1 MVPRGP
7 ERCSGAVV
15 AEGREGA
22 DLLGGVIRLPL
33 FGPTR
38 ASAGPL
44 RDGTLVALGRG
55 GVARPLGRVPPRP
68 LVETSPRTRSLA
80 LGRAALPGVARA
92 AGAARVAGDRSG
104 LVLVAWRGVRLGNPA
119 EGRLAGASL
128 VVHATETGVRPT
140 VGTAR
145 SDARVAGAVV
155 RVSDPPTRVDGLAE
169 RVPEPSEPV
178 GGRAD
183 LAAGAVERVAGIAD
197 LVAGFVLAVGGPE
210 VADGLADRAAPS
222 VAVATRGAR
231 RLTDVTPV
239 GRSATAPAT
248 AVRDGAEGVAAGRR
262 WAVRVVAPRGLSLYC
277 VPPRYSG
284 DGRYVVALAGTP

>member
-1 MVPRGP
+1 M
-7 ERCSGAVV
+7 

-22 DLLGGVIRLPL
+22 ERLGGVIRLPL
-33 FGPTR
+33 LGPTR

-44 RDGTLVALGRG
+44 RDGALAALGRD
-55 GVARPLGRVPPRP
+55 GVARALGRLPLRS

-80 LGRAALPGVARA
+80 LGRSALPGVVRA
-92 AGAARVAGDRSG
+92 AGARVAGDRSE

-145 SDARVAGAVV
+145 SDTRVAGAVV
-155 RVSDPPTRVDGLAE
+155 RTSDPPTLVDGLAE
-169 RVPEPSEPV
+169 RVPEPV

-183 LAAGAVERVAGIAD
+183 LAAGAVERAAGVAD
-197 LVAGFVLAVGGPE
+197 LVAGFAVLAVGGPE
-210 VADGLADRAAPS
+210 VAEGLAERAAPS

-239 GRSATAPAT
+239 GRPATAPAT
-248 AVRDGAEGVAAGRR
+248 AVRDGADGVADGRL
-262 WAVRVVAPRGLSLYC
+262 WAVRVVVPRALSLYC
-277 VPPRYSG
+277 VPPR
-284 DGRYVVALAGTP
+284 

>member
-1 MVPRGP
+1 M
-7 ERCSGAVV
+7 

-22 DLLGGVIRLPL
+22 ELLGGVIRLPL

-44 RDGTLVALGRG
+44 RDGALVALGRD
-55 GVARPLGRVPPRP
+55 GVALALGRVPLRP

-92 AGAARVAGDRSG
+92 AGAARVAGDRSVS
-104 LVLVAWRGVRLGNPA
+104 VLVASRGVRLGNPA

-155 RVSDPPTRVDGLAE
+155 RTSDPPTRVDGLAE

-178 GGRAD
+178 GRAD

-197 LVAGFVLAVGGPE
+197 LVAGFAVLAVGGPE

-248 AVRDGAEGVAAGRR
+248 AVRDGADGVAAGRR

-277 VPPRYSG
+277 VPPR
-284 DGRYVVALAGTP
+284 